1 MRLPLSPARGR
12 PIYVFMQGQI
22 AKSASVALWVTTGVP
37 AVGSSGPSGGEQSSA
52 LLTSE
57 NAEVTED
64 GWQALTFHGTLGV
77 SGEASFG
84 FTVVGGEVAVAGVVA
99 AHIGQEWSQ
108 FLAG

>member
-1 MRLPLSPARGR
+1 
-12 PIYVFMQGQI
+12 MQGWI
-22 AKSASVALWVTTGVP
+22 STSASVALWITPGVP
-37 AVGSSGPSGGEQSSA
+37 AIGSSGDVQSSA

-77 SGEASFG
+77 SGETSFG

-99 AHIGQEWSQ
+99 ANIGQGWSQ